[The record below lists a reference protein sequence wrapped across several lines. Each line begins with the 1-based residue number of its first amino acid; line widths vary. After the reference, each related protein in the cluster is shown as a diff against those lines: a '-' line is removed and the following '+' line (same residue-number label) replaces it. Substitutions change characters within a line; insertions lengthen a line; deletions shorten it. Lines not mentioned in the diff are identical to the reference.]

1 MNTAGKYFNENEG
14 NGQAASLMSTT
25 KLQSSMMMN
34 GSMSIKGD
42 AGKLFNAHGR
52 IQQMTSEARKFNK
65 MK

>member
-14 NGQAASLMSTT
+14 NGQATSSMST
-25 KLQSSMMMN
+25 KMQSTMMN

-52 IQQMTSEARKFNK
+52 IQQMTSEARKLNK
-65 MK
+65 LK